1 MPQTLDYVLKLQGLF
16 ARPALAWMLL
26 LQSAFELYE
35 DGAHF
40 KSVFL
45 SNVDSAAHLF
55 CAFGLVAFLQTAWE
69 RKKPK
74 WVEWSTVNV
83 ALSVSGGR
91 RSACCGCRA
100 LGFDL
105 VHCWVL
111 SPI

>member
-1 MPQTLDYVLKLQGLF
+1 
-16 ARPALAWMLL
+16 MLL

-35 DGAHF
+35 YGAHF

-45 SNVDSAAHLF
+45 SMSILLLTCFAHLDV
-55 CAFGLVAFLQTAWE
+55 VAFLQTAWE
-69 RKKPK
+69 KKKPK

-91 RSACCGCRA
+91 RSACCGYRA